1 MALPGDGRTASRRRN
16 LPAVTPVPQAEFNI
30 TAGGGSV
37 AVGRSGPPGLPAS
50 AYDVGVSVDYGP
62 GRDGESSGEPV
73 CAT

>member
-1 MALPGDGRTASRRRN
+1 M
-16 LPAVTPVPQAEFNI
+16 PQAEFNI